1 MNIIEEIESI
11 YEQSLDTA
19 AASIESGDIDAKETV
34 IQQIEEIKDA
44 IHRIENAAPDASGV
58 ALTEV
63 TIELLED
70 LLFVADENEPITN

>member
-44 IHRIENAAPDASGV
+44 IHRIENASPDASGV